1 MPLILGAQS
10 ATGAAEVVTN
20 SCRFDGSS
28 DYLHKTLS
36 SPGNRRKW
44 TFSCW
49 AKRCVQ
55 TGSDHIFGAPQNSSN
70 YDQIYFA
77 GTVFRFDHWIS
88 GSSAGSLV
96 TDRVFRDPTAW
107 YHIVCVWD
115 SDNADASLR
124 MRLYVNGTEETSFS
138 TDTNPSLNADSY
150 VNSTSYPFEVGAMNT
165 GEYYDGYMAEVVFI
179 DGLAL
184 TPSSFGEFDT
194 DSPTIWK
201 PIDVSGLT
209 FGTNGF
215 YLDFKD
221 SANLGNDASGGTDL
235 TEVNLAAI
243 DQCTDTPVNNFCT
256 WNPLDNYYQGATF
269 AEGNCKFTTTTTAES
284 WNTGTFGVNSGK
296 WYWEIKGDNFGI
308 AGLVTDGNTG
318 SYYLGNK
325 VDTWGY
331 YVPGTLWHNGSSTLS
346 WGSSFTPAVLMGVAL
361 DLDNNFL
368 YLARENVWQ
377 NSGVPTSGATGTG
390 GLAVGTP
397 SSGFYYPANGD
408 YGGSAEICIGNF
420 GNPIAANTSDEADEN
435 GYGKFEYAPPT
446 GYLALCTKNL
456 GSDGG

>member
-150 VNSTSYPFEVGAMNT
+150 VNSTSYPFEIGAMNT
-165 GEYYDGYMAEVVFI
+165 GEYYNGYLAEVVFI

-184 TPSSFGEFDT
+184 TASDFGEFDT

-201 PIDVSGLT
+201 PKSVSGLT

-221 SANLGNDASGGTDL
+221 SANLGNDASGGTDF
-235 TEVNLAAI
+235 TEVNLAAT
-243 DQCTDTPVNNFCT
+243 DQATDTPTNNFCT
-256 WNPLDNYYQGATF
+256 VDPLASNAETY
-269 AEGNCKFTTTTTAES
+269 AEGNLKVDDLTGS
-284 WNTGTFGVNSGK
+284 SNTPGARSTMGVRKGK
-296 WYWEIKGDNFGI
+296 WYCEIKCTAVGASMLMGICEETATMSILGDFQAMDGTLMYRNDGKSVYFPGGGSGASYGDTYTSGDIIGI
-308 AGLVTDGNTG
+308 ALDMDNRDVYFYKN
-318 SYYLGNK
+318 
-325 VDTWGY
+325 
-331 YVPGTLWHNGSSTLS
+331 GTI
-346 WGSSFTPAVLMGVAL
+346 
-361 DLDNNFL
+361 
-368 YLARENVWQ
+368 Q
-377 NSGVPTSGATGTG
+377 NSGTAAFTSSNIVANTFYFPMQAGYN
-390 GLAVGTP
+390 VGI
-397 SSGFYYPANGD
+397 
-408 YGGSAEICIGNF
+408 AEYNF
-420 GNPIAANTSDEADEN
+420 GGCETFTIASGNADAN
-435 GYGKFEYAPPT
+435 GYGNFEYAVPS
-446 GYLALCTKNL
+446 GYLAMCTQNL